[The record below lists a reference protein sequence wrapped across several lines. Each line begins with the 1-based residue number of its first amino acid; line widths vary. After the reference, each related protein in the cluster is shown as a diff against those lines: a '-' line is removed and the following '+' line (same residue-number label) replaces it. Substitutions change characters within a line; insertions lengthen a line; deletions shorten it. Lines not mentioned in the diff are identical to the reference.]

1 MYRVTIGKTIISV
14 SSIQQQIA
22 GFQVVKDQAIL
33 TDLNS
38 QKSELIQIMASYL
51 NQQATRVETID
62 KLTDL
67 DSRTA

>member
-1 MYRVTIGKTIISV
+1 MYRITIGKPIISV
-14 SSIQQQIA
+14 SSIRQQIA
-22 GFQVVKDQAIL
+22 EFQIVKDQAIL

>member
-22 GFQVVKDQAIL
+22 GFQVVKDQAML

>member
-1 MYRVTIGKTIISV
+1 MYRVKVGKTIISV
-14 SSIQQQIA
+14 SNIQQQLSAI
-22 GFQVVKDQAIL
+22 QLVKDQTIL

-62 KLTDL
+62 KLTEL

>member
-1 MYRVTIGKTIISV
+1 MYRITIGKPIISA
-14 SSIQQQIA
+14 SSIRQQIA
-22 GFQVVKDQAIL
+22 EFQIVKDQAIL

>member
-1 MYRVTIGKTIISV
+1 MYRITIGKPIISV
-14 SSIQQQIA
+14 SSIRQQIA
-22 GFQVVKDQAIL
+22 EFQIVKDQAIL

-51 NQQATRVETID
+51 NQQATRIETID

>member
-1 MYRVTIGKTIISV
+1 MYRVKVGKTIISV
-14 SSIQQQIA
+14 SNIQQQLSAI
-22 GFQVVKDQAIL
+22 QLVKDQTIL

-67 DSRTA
+67 NSRTA

>member
-1 MYRVTIGKTIISV
+1 MYRVKIGKTIISV
-14 SSIQQQIA
+14 SNIQQQLSAIQLA
-22 GFQVVKDQAIL
+22 KDQTIL

-62 KLTDL
+62 KLTEL

>member
-1 MYRVTIGKTIISV
+1 MYRVKVGKTIISV
-14 SSIQQQIA
+14 SNIQQQLSAI
-22 GFQVVKDQAIL
+22 QLVKDQTIL

-51 NQQATRVETID
+51 NQQATRVETVD

-67 DSRTA
+67 NSRTA